1 MGTRG
6 CSSALKLLTCA
17 VVWQA
22 QYAQAQ
28 GMPMPEGYET
38 QYAEGQYAEGQEH
51 YQYAEG
57 YEGQEQQYAEGYEGQ
72 EGCACPTPFYGRAQ
86 RLSIAPTGA
95 CQIRAAAVRRGPG
108 GLRGSGA
115 NA

>member
-1 MGTRG
+1 M
-6 CSSALKLLTCA
+6 
-17 VVWQA
+17 WQA
-22 QYAQAQ
+22 AAQ
-28 GMPMPEGYET
+28 GQAYGVMPEGYEQQYAEGYEQQ

-72 EGCACPTPFYGRAQ
+72 EGCACPAPVYGRAQ